1 MQKISSYL
9 LKNRIELVADLA
21 GFATEWKIVYQRQV
35 KIYSGIDNTLEF
47 DIKNADQKRIDLTTL
62 SNMLLNILDNQGNAL
77 PNSPYELVPT
87 AITGIAAVT
96 IPAADLA
103 ELEDQFFTYTVQ
115 AVKDAKDV
123 ILYGDT
129 RFGASGVI
137 ELITTSFPK
146 VKTSK
151 VYDDFR
157 SIGDFNNR
165 TLTTVSSSVP
175 LVFRDAIKPNHVHI
189 NVTLNNFI
197 GTLWIELTKDTVI
210 GNESYTYKG
219 TRAYSV
225 EYTDPQTGVIS
236 LPAIDITGYT
246 YFRVNTTTTVQH
258 TGHITSFTTEF
269 HTHNINQPC

>member
-62 SNMLLNILDNQGNAL
+62 SDMVLHIIDNQGYAL
-77 PNSPYELVPT
+77 PHSPYILSAT
-87 AITGIAAVT
+87 AITGIASVT
-96 IPAADLA
+96 IPADDLA
-103 ELEDQFFTYTVQ
+103 DLEDQFFTYTVQ
-115 AVKDAKDV
+115 AVKDSKDI

-129 RFGASGVI
+129 RFGASGVM

-146 VKTSK
+146 TPKITT
-151 VYDDFR
+151 YNDFR
-157 SIGDFNNR
+157 SVGDYNNI
-165 TLTTVSSSVP
+165 TLTTFSSAVP
-175 LVFRDAIKPNHVHI
+175 LVSRNAVKPNFIII
-189 NVTLNNFI
+189 NATLDNFI
-197 GTLWIELTKDTVI
+197 GTLWIEMTKDTVI
-210 GNESYTYKG
+210 GNESFTYKG

-225 EYTDPQTGVIS
+225 EYVVAQTGEVAI
-236 LPAIDITGYT
+236 PDIDITGYT
-246 YFRVNTTTTVQH
+246 YLRVNTTRTMAH

-269 HTHNINQPC
+269 YNQPY